1 MIILIQFLK
10 AIFNQK
16 NSLKASPSVKI
27 LRKILANQI
36 QQCVCVQLFSH
47 VRLFAT
53 PWTTAHHTSR
63 SMEFSRHEPWIGLP
77 FPSPGD
83 PPNSGIEPRSL
94 ASPSLAGGFFTTE
107 PLGKPQTHDFTHTQ
121 ILRCRVYM
129 YTLVYIMSSLRE
141 ARSSNSSETMS
152 RPNAQILVS

>member
-1 MIILIQFLK
+1 MIYISLIPRLVHLK
-10 AIFNQK
+10 ALAMGLIPC
-16 NSLKASPSVKI
+16 SVLHHYSTLAS
-27 LRKILANQI
+27 R
-36 QQCVCVQLFSH
+36 VCAQLFSH

-83 PPNSGIEPRSL
+83 LPNSGIEPRSL